1 MGRKIEMATTSQ
13 TRNARFQ
20 AGSGVYVCRSCK
32 HNTRDTGGDGSGVQ
46 LCDLCFDLAG
56 EENHISDSGGAT
68 YESKENVRGE
78 LAALD
83 KRNGAGTA
91 KRVFPTVCAAV
102 EYA

>member
-1 MGRKIEMATTSQ
+1 MTTTSQ
-13 TRNARFQ
+13 FRNARFQ

-68 YESKENVRGE
+68 YESKENVRSE

-91 KRVFPTVCAAV
+91 RRVFPSVCAAV
-102 EYA
+102 EYTA